1 MNTCDRKSTVWRHLV
16 TLLFG
21 LAYLLPGLAGA
32 AGPLEACKHLVV
44 SGNPEY
50 PPYLWRDPDDDTH
63 LIGANAD
70 LMQLAAKEIGITI
83 EVKYVGNWA
92 RVQEETR
99 LGHVDMI
106 AGAFF
111 TVPRLEYM
119 DYMYPA
125 FRETRT
131 VIWTRKDAKFGFGKW
146 KDLVGLQ
153 GVTVIDNSFGE
164 DFDRYAKASL
174 KINTVPSLKQ
184 ALEMLD
190 LGRVQYLIYEE
201 DPGLAYAARLNIQD
215 VKTMPV
221 AVTNE
226 NLYLTVSHKSACNT
240 GELRGQLSQLMYKYA
255 KQNVMKDLVDAN
267 IQRWRKS
274 AGKQ

>member
-1 MNTCDRKSTVWRHLV
+1 MGTSEEKRFVRRQVLTF
-16 TLLFG
+16 LFG
-21 LAYLLPGLAGA
+21 LAALLPAWSGA
-32 AGPLEACKHLVV
+32 APTDACRHLVV

-50 PPYLWRDPDDDTH
+50 PPYLWRDPDDETR

-70 LMQLAAKEIGITI
+70 LVQMAAKELGITAD
-83 EVKYVGNWA
+83 VKYVGNWA

-99 LGHVDMI
+99 LGRVDMI

-111 TVPRLEYM
+111 TLPRLDYM
-119 DYMYPA
+119 DYLYPA

-131 VIWTRKDAKFGFGKW
+131 VIWTRKDAGFGYAKW

-164 DFDRYAKASL
+164 EFDRYAKASL
-174 KINTVPSLKQ
+174 KITTVPSLKQ

-201 DPGLAYAARLNIQD
+201 DPGLAYAARMNIAG

-226 NLYLTVSHKSACNT
+226 NLYLTLSHKSACNT

-274 AGKQ
+274 AKP

>member
-1 MNTCDRKSTVWRHLV
+1 M
-16 TLLFG
+16 LLG
-21 LAYLLPGLAGA
+21 LASLFSLQLCA
-32 AGPLEACKHLVV
+32 AAATDACKHMVV

-50 PPYLWRDPDDDTH
+50 PPYLWRDPDDDSR

-70 LMQLAAKEIGITI
+70 LMQIAAKELGITI
-83 EVKYVGNWA
+83 DVKYMGPWA

-111 TVPRLEYM
+111 TLPRLEYM
-119 DYMYPA
+119 DYMYPP

-131 VIWTRKDAKFGFGKW
+131 VIWTRKDAGMSFGKW
-146 KDLVGLQ
+146 KDLIGRQ

-164 DFDRYAKASL
+164 DFDRFAKTSL
-174 KINTVPSLKQ
+174 KITLVPSLKQ

-190 LGRVQYLIYEE
+190 RGRVQYLIYEE
-201 DPGLAYAARLNIQD
+201 DPGLAYAARLNIQSL
-215 VKTMPV
+215 KTM
-221 AVTNE
+221 ATSVTNE
-226 NLYLTVSHKSACNT
+226 NLYLTISHRSPCNS
-240 GELRGQLSQLMYKYA
+240 GEIRGQLSQLMYKLA
-255 KQNVMKDLVDAN
+255 KQNVMKELVETN

-274 AGKQ
+274 AK

>member
-1 MNTCDRKSTVWRHLV
+1 MNTFRCNRKPTMISRFAA
-16 TLLFG
+16 LLLG
-21 LAYLLPGLAGA
+21 LASLLTQQWCA
-32 AGPLEACKHLVV
+32 AAAADSCKHMVV

-50 PPYLWRDPDDDTH
+50 PPYLWRDPDDESR

-70 LMQLAAKEIGITI
+70 LMQIAAKELGITI
-83 EVKYVGNWA
+83 DVKYMGPWA

-111 TVPRLEYM
+111 TLPRLEYM
-119 DYMYPA
+119 DYMYPP

-131 VIWTRKDAKFGFGKW
+131 VIWTRKDARMTFSKW
-146 KDLVGLQ
+146 RDLVGQQ

-164 DFDRYAKASL
+164 DFDRFAKNSL
-174 KINTVPSLKQ
+174 KITQVPSLKQ
-184 ALEMLD
+184 AIEMLD

-201 DPGLAYAARLNIQD
+201 DPGLAYAARLGVQNL
-215 VKTMPV
+215 KTMPTS
-221 AVTNE
+221 VTNE
-226 NLYLTVSHKSACNT
+226 NLYLTISHRSPCNT
-240 GELRGQLSQLMYKYA
+240 GEIRGQLSQLMYKLA
-255 KQNVMKDLVDAN
+255 KQNVMKELVDAN

-274 AGKQ
+274 AK

>member
-1 MNTCDRKSTVWRHLV
+1 MKRCDRKSIVRRHLV

-21 LAYLLPGLAGA
+21 LSGLVPGLAA
-32 AGPLEACKHLVV
+32 SAPLESCKHLVV

-50 PPYLWRDPDDDTH
+50 PPYLWRDPDDDSH

-70 LMQLAAKEIGITI
+70 LMQMAAKELGITI

-99 LGHVDMI
+99 QGRVDMI

-111 TVPRLEYM
+111 TLPRLEYM

-131 VIWTRKDAKFGFGKW
+131 AIWVRKDAKFGFAKW

-164 DFDRYAKASL
+164 DFDRYAKSSL
-174 KINTVPSLKQ
+174 KITTVPSLKQ

-201 DPGLAYAARLNIQD
+201 DPGLAYAARLNVQN
-215 VKTMPV
+215 VKTLPV

-226 NLYLTVSHKSACNT
+226 SLYLTVSHKSSCNT

-255 KQNVMKDLVDAN
+255 KQNMMKDLVDAN

-274 AGKQ
+274 AK

>member
-1 MNTCDRKSTVWRHLV
+1 MNTSEKKPGVRRQLL
-16 TLLFG
+16 TLLFA
-21 LAYLLPGLAGA
+21 LTAFLPALAGA
-32 AGPLEACKHLVV
+32 APTEACKHLVV

-70 LMQLAAKEIGITI
+70 LMQMAAKELGITV

-99 LGHVDMI
+99 LGRIDMI

-111 TVPRLEYM
+111 TLPRLEYM

-131 VIWTRKDAKFGFGKW
+131 TIWARKDAKFGYSKW

-164 DFDRYAKASL
+164 EFDRYAKASL
-174 KINTVPSLKQ
+174 KITTVPSLKQ

-190 LGRVQYLIYEE
+190 LGRVQYMIYEE
-201 DPGLAYAARLNIQD
+201 DPGLAYAARMNVQN

-221 AVTNE
+221 AITNE

-255 KQNVMKDLVDAN
+255 KQNVMKDLVDSN

-274 AGKQ
+274 SK